1 MNKLFA
7 IIVGAILLLLLV
19 LFSTTYTVA
28 YHQVAIKT
36 KLGKAEGGEGAVV
49 HDAGLK
55 FKLPVPLEAVTT
67 IDKRLQL
74 LETAFEQVQTA
85 DDQQLVVRGFLMWRV
100 DPDGTGPVDFFKSLR
115 TPENAN
121 VQISQQLRSAMLAAL
136 GSYRFSD
143 LIGSESRLDQAE
155 KSILDALNANPKPGV
170 IFETVGLSQV
180 VLPPKTTNFVY
191 RRMDATRQVQA
202 RLERQQGES
211 AANAIR
217 SAANEQADI
226 ILAFATS
233 RAEDI
238 KSKAYEEAGPLME
251 RFKQDEDFAVFLVW
265 LDGLK
270 KSLGGFATIVLDSRL
285 APWHLLNMS
294 TPIAANQIP
303 QPQNDFISAHIRN
316 RETQLAQPT
325 GQSAPDEIG
334 GAVRPLG
341 SETDEHAQPP
351 AGRDTNGGR

>member
-7 IIVGAILLLLLV
+7 LIVGVILLLLLV

-49 HDAGLK
+49 DDAGLK

-67 IDKRLQL
+67 IDTRLQL

-100 DPDGTGPVDFFKSLR
+100 DPSGTAPVDFYKSLR

-121 VQISQQLRSAMLAAL
+121 IQISQQLRSAMLAAL

-155 KSILDALNANPKPGV
+155 KSILEALNANPKPGV

-294 TPIAANQIP
+294 TPIAANHIP
-303 QPQNDFISAHIRN
+303 TPQNDFITALIESQEHRA
-316 RETQLAQPT
+316 AQPAE
-325 GQSAPDEIG
+325 QSAQDGIDGSVKPLSSDDG
-334 GAVRPLG
+334 GV
-341 SETDEHAQPP
+341 AQPSP
-351 AGRDTNGGR
+351 ERATNGGQ